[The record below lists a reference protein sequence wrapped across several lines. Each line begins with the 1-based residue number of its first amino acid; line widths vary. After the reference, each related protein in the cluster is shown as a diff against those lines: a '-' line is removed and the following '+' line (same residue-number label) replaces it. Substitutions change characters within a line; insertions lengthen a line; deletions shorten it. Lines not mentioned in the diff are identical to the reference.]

1 MSKTD
6 HKPTITEKIAQL
18 DESVEWFYGD
28 SFELDKAL
36 DKYNEAIKNA
46 KSIKNDLAKLKN
58 KVEVI
63 EDFTKN

>member
-6 HKPTITEKIAQL
+6 HKPTITEKMALL

-28 SFELDKAL
+28 DFELDKAL

-46 KSIKNDLAKLKN
+46 KSIKDDLAKLKN

-63 EDFTKN
+63 EDFTKS